1 MINITHTKANNP
13 SVRIGSMILIIRRT
27 DSSTFL
33 IQFCLSRN
41 NQLLDVASDM
51 ILDTISKYIGFFSF
65 YIEVFKSLVDKEVN
79 IGQKAYDF
87 PMISQVAFKESSRNL
102 KNDLQK

>member
-33 IQFCLSRN
+33 IQFYLSRN

-51 ILDTISKYIGFFSF
+51 ILDTIQNTLVFSHF
-65 YIEVFKSLVDKEVN
+65 T
-79 IGQKAYDF
+79 
-87 PMISQVAFKESSRNL
+87 L
-102 KNDLQK
+102 KFLSH

>member
-13 SVRIGSMILIIRRT
+13 SVRIGSMILIIRRI

-33 IQFCLSRN
+33 IQFYLSRN

-51 ILDTISKYIGFFSF
+51 ILDTIQNTLVFSHF
-65 YIEVFKSLVDKEVN
+65 T
-79 IGQKAYDF
+79 
-87 PMISQVAFKESSRNL
+87 L
-102 KNDLQK
+102 KFLSH

>member
-33 IQFCLSRN
+33 IQFYLSRN
-41 NQLLDVASDM
+41 NQLLDVASDT
-51 ILDTISKYIGFFSF
+51 ILDTIQNTL
-65 YIEVFKSLVDKEVN
+65 VFL
-79 IGQKAYDF
+79 I
-87 PMISQVAFKESSRNL
+87 L
-102 KNDLQK
+102 H